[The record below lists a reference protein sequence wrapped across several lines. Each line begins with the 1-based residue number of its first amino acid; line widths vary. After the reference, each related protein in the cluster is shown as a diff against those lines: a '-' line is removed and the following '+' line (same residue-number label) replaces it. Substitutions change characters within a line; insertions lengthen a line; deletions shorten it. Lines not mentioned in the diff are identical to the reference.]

1 MRLGAVW
8 LVLGLGLV
16 LSNEGCKS
24 KKSDVTPAPGASVDA
39 AISAAP
45 AAAPV
50 PPAPAATPAARV
62 PLPEGPV
69 LAIQAGQG
77 VGPIRIG
84 ATVKTIERL
93 MEAPCEVKTA
103 DACRYVVR
111 AVEFDLKDGVTERIV
126 VHRKDRPAGIDAQG
140 RPQAYGFFNGGIPP
154 GVGLGMVPS
163 AVLEILGKP
172 VSSERVTVQNDN
184 HTVDRDTYPG
194 GLVLEYDEYTNGKV
208 MLGGV
213 IITQAKK

>member
-8 LVLGLGLV
+8 LTLGLGLV
-16 LSNEGCKS
+16 LLNEGCNS
-24 KKSDVTPAPGASVDA
+24 KKSGATATS
-39 AISAAP
+39 AIASATASAAP
-45 AAAPV
+45 SAAPV
-50 PPAPAATPAARV
+50 TSAPAPTLAARV

-103 DACRYVVR
+103 DVCRYVVR
-111 AVEFDLKDGVTERIV
+111 AVEFDLKDGITERIV
-126 VHRKDRPAGIDAQG
+126 VHRKDRPAGVDALG
-140 RPQAYGFFNGGIPP
+140 RPQLYGFFNGGIPP
-154 GVGLGMVPS
+154 GVGLGMIPS
-163 AVLEILGKP
+163 AVLELMGKP
-172 VSSERVTVQNDN
+172 ISSERVKVRNDN
-184 HTVDRDTYPG
+184 STIDRDTYPG

-213 IITQAKK
+213 IITKEKK

>member
-8 LVLGLGLV
+8 LTLGLGFV
-16 LSNEGCKS
+16 FSNAGCNS
-24 KKSDVTPAPGASVDA
+24 KKSVAAATRAGAGTTTSATPSPASLTPAP
-39 AISAAP
+39 
-45 AAAPV
+45 V
-50 PPAPAATPAARV
+50 PTPASRV

-103 DACRYVVR
+103 AVCRYVVR
-111 AVEFDLKDGVTERIV
+111 AVEFDLKDGITERIV
-126 VHRKDRPAGIDAQG
+126 VHRKDRPAGVDAQG

-154 GVGLGMVPS
+154 GVGLGMLPS
-163 AVLEILGKP
+163 AVLEIMGKP
-172 VSSERVTVQNDN
+172 VSSERVKVKNDN
-184 HTVDRDTYPG
+184 STIDRDTYPG

-213 IITQAKK
+213 IITKEKK